1 MSGGHGHENERKA
14 MSESTAA
21 SSHETIDEVPF
32 AELARHER
40 KPQRRRGRPPKATR
54 RRRTTLHLTEAELED
69 LGMLHTVIDR
79 YFPVSRSELM
89 GVAVSLLAA
98 MVERERMA
106 NSLTISDLEGFRSW
120 ALALADFMD
129 LRNQKI
135 SQARKSYTIKEKVV
149 SRSASE

>member
-1 MSGGHGHENERKA
+1 MGHESERKA
-14 MSESTAA
+14 MSEPSDA
-21 SSHETIDEVPF
+21 SAHETIDEVPF
-32 AELARHER
+32 ADLARHER

-54 RRRTTLHLTEAELED
+54 RRRTTLHLTEAELEE
-69 LGMLHTVIDR
+69 LGILHTVIDR

-106 NSLTISDLEGFRSW
+106 NNLTISDLEGFRSW
-120 ALALADFMD
+120 ALAHADFMD

-135 SQARKSYTIKEKVV
+135 SQARKSYTIKEKALA
-149 SRSASE
+149 RSSGE

>member
-1 MSGGHGHENERKA
+1 

-135 SQARKSYTIKEKVV
+135 SRARKSYTIKEKVV
-149 SRSASE
+149 SRSPGE

>member
-1 MSGGHGHENERKA
+1 
-14 MSESTAA
+14 
-21 SSHETIDEVPF
+21 
-32 AELARHER
+32 
-40 KPQRRRGRPPKATR
+40 
-54 RRRTTLHLTEAELED
+54 
-69 LGMLHTVIDR
+69 MLHTVIDR